1 MAATRHPTPLGGMPG
16 FHVFMCPEPDR
27 GGRGQARATMRGCS
41 ISGCVHCVFRAF
53 SGSLECVQRRQY
65 KSLHEVQG
73 STTFAVRATRSAL

>member
-1 MAATRHPTPLGGMPG
+1 MVWQPHDTPHHLGGMPG

-65 KSLHEVQG
+65 K
-73 STTFAVRATRSAL
+73 FTRGTGLLPSRYTLC